1 MRRYMIVG
9 LGLFLGLGAAC
20 ASKDRGNA
28 PGMRPAALPRG
39 VSDPPE
45 AGPMDH
51 LFPFLADPADS
62 SGTRRAGRDDLVLS
76 VALPKKEYRKYEPVV
91 FTLGVANQAKD
102 IVNAVLPIW
111 PTTRLLTIELKKDG
125 KAFAQQLKWS
135 GFGSAEV
142 FRIPAGQAVRIELDL
157 SALYPNGLEPGTYS
171 LKVTYTHETL
181 VLPAGEA
188 PFTVT
193 TAAADDEAA
202 AKDLQAAYQSGGVQA
217 FLGVIERHRDSVLVP
232 QVRLELIHEYKK
244 AKQPYSCVAQCRMI
258 EQSPW
263 ATARMKLS
271 ALYQTV
277 FALEEGGEYLLALRY
292 LRQVPG
298 SDHRLHIAQ
307 LQAKAKGMVD
317 ARIREA
323 ERNIQQRAVEIVVHQ
338 NAQPQKFV
346 FAVPRMEPSRYPWIT
361 HCQIAADEANR
372 ILGILIDSGFFEKA
386 DSFDMAEPRY
396 PLPAVS
402 VRAHTG
408 KGFYEQNIGWGSPAA
423 AVLANLRKAVKDG
436 TDSAHAMDKVLEAVR
451 MERPTTQPATQPEMK
466 SARVGAPAFL
476 VRLPQEGVYET
487 GDWRYEYRQAGHQRH
502 NGRLTFKDKPI
513 VGAEHYDRV
522 ETPWGTLI
530 YLGPDAGF
538 LPTMYRALT
547 LEELKRGRD
556 LTPPEGRPTQ
566 WATGAATQPV
576 RDVAAP
582 ARD

>member
-1 MRRYMIVG
+1 
-9 LGLFLGLGAAC
+9 
-20 ASKDRGNA
+20 
-28 PGMRPAALPRG
+28 
-39 VSDPPE
+39 
-45 AGPMDH
+45 MDH

-62 SGTRRAGRDDLVLS
+62 NGTRRAGRDDLALS
-76 VALPKKEYRKYEPVV
+76 VSLPKKEYRKYEPVV

-102 IVNAVLPIW
+102 IVNAVLPVW
-111 PTTRLLTIELKKDG
+111 PTTRLLTIDLKKDG
-125 KAFAQQLKWS
+125 NAFAQQIKWS
-135 GFGSAEV
+135 GPGSAEV

-157 SALYPNGLEPGTYS
+157 SALYPLGLEPGGYS

-181 VLPAGEA
+181 VLPAGEV
-188 PFTVT
+188 PFTFT
-193 TAAADDEAA
+193 PAAADDEAA
-202 AKDLQAAYQSGGVQA
+202 AKDLHIAYQSRGAQA
-217 FLGVIERHRDSVLVP
+217 FRRVIEQHRGSVLVP
-232 QVRLELIHEYKK
+232 QVRLELIREYQK

-263 ATARMKLS
+263 ATARMKMS
-271 ALYQTV
+271 ALYQTA
-277 FALEEGGEYLLALRY
+277 FALEEGYEYLLALRY

-298 SDHRLHIAQ
+298 SDHRFHIAQ

-323 ERNIQQRAVEIVVHQ
+323 ERNIQQRAIEIVVHQ
-338 NAQPQKFV
+338 NTQPQEFV
-346 FAVPRMEPSRYPWIT
+346 FAVPRMQPPRYPWIT

-372 ILGILIDSGFFEKA
+372 IRGVLIDSDFFEKA
-386 DSFDMAEPRY
+386 DSFDMAKPAY

-402 VRAHTG
+402 IRVNTG

-436 TDSAHAMDKVLEAVR
+436 TDAAHAMDKVLDAVG
-451 MERPTTQPATQPEMK
+451 MERPTTQPATQQNAK
-466 SARVGAPAFL
+466 VWAARVGAPAFL

-502 NGRLTFKDKPI
+502 NGRLTFKGKLI

-522 ETPWGTLI
+522 ETPWEMLI

-538 LPTMYRALT
+538 LPTRYRALT

-576 RDVAAP
+576 RDVTTP